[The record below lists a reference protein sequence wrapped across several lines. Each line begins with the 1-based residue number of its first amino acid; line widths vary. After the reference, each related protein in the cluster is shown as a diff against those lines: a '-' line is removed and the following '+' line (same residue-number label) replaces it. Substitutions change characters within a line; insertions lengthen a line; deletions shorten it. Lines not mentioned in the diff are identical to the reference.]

1 VGVGGRREK
10 GDGQAATVHSM
21 VDWGRDRGRAA
32 ALLPLLALVAAE
44 ARETWTGLRNQGS
57 QLLST
62 GIGIGR
68 RALHVIGC
76 ILH

>member
-1 VGVGGRREK
+1 LIGG
-10 GDGQAATVHSM
+10 GIVAGQ
-21 VDWGRDRGRAA
+21 
-32 ALLPLLALVAAE
+32 LLCYLLALVAAE

-76 ILH
+76 MLH